1 MGSDPTRKNHGPTE
15 PVPATKITDRQ
26 RGQKN
31 TVKSYQL
38 PCQEASRRVFFRKK
52 MRLDSK
58 EIETVRTMVERIV
71 GKGSKVRVFG
81 SRLNDSKRGGDLD
94 LLIESE
100 VPVDAI
106 RRADLKLDLEET
118 LALPLDIIFLEK
130 GQKRSAFQELAYSRS
145 GLL

>member
-1 MGSDPTRKNHGPTE
+1 
-15 PVPATKITDRQ
+15 
-26 RGQKN
+26 
-31 TVKSYQL
+31 
-38 PCQEASRRVFFRKK
+38 
-52 MRLDSK
+52 
-58 EIETVRTMVERIV
+58 MVERIV

-94 LLIESE
+94 LLVESE
-100 VPVDAI
+100 APVDAI

-130 GQKRSAFQELAYSRS
+130 GKKRSAFQELAYSRS

>member
-1 MGSDPTRKNHGPTE
+1 
-15 PVPATKITDRQ
+15 
-26 RGQKN
+26 
-31 TVKSYQL
+31 
-38 PCQEASRRVFFRKK
+38 

-94 LLIESE
+94 LLVESE
-100 VPVDAI
+100 APVDAI

-130 GQKRSAFQELAYSRS
+130 GKKRSAFQELAYSRS

>member
-1 MGSDPTRKNHGPTE
+1 
-15 PVPATKITDRQ
+15 
-26 RGQKN
+26 
-31 TVKSYQL
+31 
-38 PCQEASRRVFFRKK
+38 

-130 GQKRSAFQELAYSRS
+130 GKKRSAFQELAYSRS

>member
-1 MGSDPTRKNHGPTE
+1 
-15 PVPATKITDRQ
+15 
-26 RGQKN
+26 
-31 TVKSYQL
+31 
-38 PCQEASRRVFFRKK
+38 

-94 LLIESE
+94 LLVESE
-100 VPVDAI
+100 APVDAI

-118 LALPLDIIFLEK
+118 LALPLEIIFLEK
-130 GQKRSAFQELAYSRS
+130 GKKRSAFQELAYSRS

>member
-1 MGSDPTRKNHGPTE
+1 
-15 PVPATKITDRQ
+15 
-26 RGQKN
+26 
-31 TVKSYQL
+31 
-38 PCQEASRRVFFRKK
+38 

-94 LLIESE
+94 LLVESE
-100 VPVDAI
+100 APVDAI

>member
-1 MGSDPTRKNHGPTE
+1 
-15 PVPATKITDRQ
+15 
-26 RGQKN
+26 
-31 TVKSYQL
+31 
-38 PCQEASRRVFFRKK
+38 

-94 LLIESE
+94 LLVESDAQ
-100 VPVDAI
+100 VDAI
-106 RRADLKLDLEET
+106 RRANLKLDLEEK

-130 GQKRSAFQELAYSRS
+130 GKKLSAFQELAYSR
-145 GLL
+145 GEIL